1 LLPLSLSIRHNT
13 SFSPFSTSFSLHSS
27 QEEYKAS
34 IDEAKGEEVIVASLL
49 RTHAECQQASVAVSH
64 AKAIGSPVPPQYT
77 THHSAAEGGN
87 LTAVEDA
94 PASDDDDDDGA
105 SPVSHPRATLFLSRG
120 FLLV

>member
-1 LLPLSLSIRHNT
+1 LLPLSLSLRRNT
-13 SFSPFSTSFSLHSS
+13 SFSPFSTSFSLLTS

-77 THHSAAEGGN
+77 THHSKAEGGS

-94 PASDDDDDDGA
+94 LALDDDDDGDA
-105 SPVSHPRATLFLSRG
+105 SRVICNCES
-120 FLLV
+120 